1 MATTGELR
9 AIVQE
14 LHLVDVGE
22 AESYLGEE
30 TLVEEEAI
38 VVAEEITPMVLDTE
52 AAVLAACIAFMSVMT
67 FSTISLITRAL
78 VPMLYVQM
86 SVAKPI
92 FTSALT
98 DRLRASFPS
107 RVIR

>member
-30 TLVEEEAI
+30 TLEEEEAM
-38 VVAEEITPMVLDTE
+38 VVAEVITPMALDPD
-52 AAVLAACIAFMSVMT
+52 AAVLAACKCT
-67 FSTISLITRAL
+67 TCDL
-78 VPMLYVQM
+78 VHL
-86 SVAKPI
+86 
-92 FTSALT
+92 
-98 DRLRASFPS
+98 
-107 RVIR
+107 

>member
-30 TLVEEEAI
+30 ALVEEEAN
-38 VVAEEITPMVLDTE
+38 VQVEALTPTALETD
-52 AAVLAACIAFMSVMT
+52 AAIRAACECT
-67 FSTISLITRAL
+67 TCKL
-78 VPMLYVQM
+78 VHV
-86 SVAKPI
+86 
-92 FTSALT
+92 
-98 DRLRASFPS
+98 
-107 RVIR
+107 